1 MAWLKGRKESRTN
14 PKVSGIQVTKGINFV
29 GKASGSGMRIEH
41 SAVPSYWVELHLR
54 LEQVLSGLWCW
65 LSQYGKQSLTLVH
78 YCFLDESDA
87 SNYEDEIVKTE
98 MIYNAYP
105 GKMESASYLYTQENK
120 FQEDTLAH
128 MQEERYVKLKTV
140 LSMLS
145 MEDIVLHMEKVG
157 NVKPKTVLSILS
169 MEDIVFHMEEED
181 IALHMEEVGNVKP
194 RIVLNM
200 LRKEDIVLHM
210 EESSLTVPMLGTH
223 LFEFIS
229 TQRPDVSRRDKQG
242 KQCLPL
248 LEDNFSTPS
257 AVSCELSVS
266 TKEAMELLYLTRLAK
281 KMKRLVRAND
291 SPMHK
296 RLPMPNGIIQ
306 SSLTNFPSVSRNL
319 CGLNTSGSPQCSLS
333 CMRVHKLGISI
344 HPTEILTS
352 ISSSSAVG
360 LNTTSALANYATEA
374 GKETTDMQQGY
385 GSFAALMAL
394 CSVHWHWVP
403 LVALLSDNSTFK

>member
-1 MAWLKGRKESRTN
+1 MNLGNLIVRF
-14 PKVSGIQVTKGINFV
+14 PDTKN
-29 GKASGSGMRIEH
+29 
-41 SAVPSYWVELHLR
+41 
-54 LEQVLSGLWCW
+54 
-65 LSQYGKQSLTLVH
+65 
-78 YCFLDESDA
+78 DESYA

-105 GKMESASYLYTQENK
+105 GKMESASYHYTQENK
-120 FQEDTLAH
+120 FQLIVRFPDTKNVISSKNKINLLCQEDTLAH

-200 LRKEDIVLHM
+200 LRKEDIVWHM
-210 EESSLTVPMLGTH
+210 EEIKLEEQSSSSSEILKSKLFIEANSDSNIEFVKGNQELSFNVLHEKEYCIPMLGTH

-248 LEDNFSTPS
+248 LED
-257 AVSCELSVS
+257 
-266 TKEAMELLYLTRLAK
+266 KLAK

-319 CGLNTSGSPQCSLS
+319 CGLNTSRSPQCSLS
-333 CMRVHKLGISI
+333 CMRVHKLGISR
-344 HPTEILTS
+344 TS
-352 ISSSSAVG
+352 VT
-360 LNTTSALANYATEA
+360 LHDPVDT
-374 GKETTDMQQGY
+374 
-385 GSFAALMAL
+385 LM
-394 CSVHWHWVP
+394 
-403 LVALLSDNSTFK
+403 K